1 MSRYIPHP
9 GLVVSVTL
17 TSVRTETG
25 ITLKA
30 PQQVREQN
38 PHACV
43 HPVLVQTVKSLSHVS
58 VSGLRGRKH
67 HVESGWP
74 VDHAAERP
82 IWSTGTR
89 QGDTCQQQEGGETLL
104 FIFQCLTHSFND
116 TEAKCL

>member
-25 ITLKA
+25 IALKA
-30 PQQVREQN
+30 PQQVQEHKPTRIDTHTRVRY
-38 PHACV
+38 PRPDAGMFMSHA
-43 HPVLVQTVKSLSHVS
+43 S
-58 VSGLRGRKH
+58 VSGQHGGEH

-82 IWSTGTR
+82 FWSTGTR
-89 QGDTCQQQEGGETLL
+89 QGDTRQQQEGGEILL
-104 FIFQCLTHSFND
+104 LTF
-116 TEAKCL
+116 